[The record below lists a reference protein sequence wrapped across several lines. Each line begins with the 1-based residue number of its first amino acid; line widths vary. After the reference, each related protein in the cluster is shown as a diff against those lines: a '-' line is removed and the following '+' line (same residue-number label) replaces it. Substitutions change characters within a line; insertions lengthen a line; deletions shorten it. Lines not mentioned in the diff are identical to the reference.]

1 MVEGYWSDRDVPRTL
16 CISLK
21 LASAAALSTRCIQI
35 MTSVTPDQSEPCDDV
50 LLELEYEIE
59 EDVEAELQE
68 FVRLSHMGQF
78 ADAHELFDDCLS
90 GHVDWFPVAA
100 EYADCLLRQGK
111 FEQLA
116 AFSATVSMEFQDPS
130 ENALLELMLI
140 LGSCLP
146 RDLMWRRLQDVW
158 PDLSL
163 QPPYTSLRDIDVG

>member
-1 MVEGYWSDRDVPRTL
+1 
-16 CISLK
+16 
-21 LASAAALSTRCIQI
+21 
-35 MTSVTPDQSEPCDDV
+35 MTSVVPDQSESSDDI

-68 FVRLSHMGQF
+68 FVRLSHTGQF

-90 GHVDWFPVAA
+90 SHVNWFPVTA
-100 EYADCLLRQGK
+100 EYADCLLRQGE
-111 FEQLA
+111 FEKLA
-116 AFSATVSMEFQDPS
+116 AFSKKASMMFQDPS

-146 RDLMWRRLQDVW
+146 KDLMWQRLQTVW

-163 QPPYTSLRDIDVG
+163 KPPYTSLRDIDVG